1 MPADAIAVTTL
12 LWRRVDHPGFEH
24 FRLAEEAGGPR
35 LKGVVISKPTD
46 TPLRVDYD
54 IECSANWQTRRVL
67 IVMEHGIHSER
78 LNLTCDTQRRWRR
91 DGVHVAALDGCEDV
105 DLSVTPSTNTLPI
118 RRLAL
123 ATGERRAVTAAW
135 IHFPQLVIEP
145 LEQVYERIGDRLYRY
160 SSGGGAFTAELLVDQ
175 LGLVMNYPPA
185 WERVMP

>member
-1 MPADAIAVTTL
+1 MPTDIIAETTL

-24 FRLAEEAGGPR
+24 LRLAEAAGDTR
-35 LKGVVISKPTD
+35 LKGVVISKPSD

-54 IECSANWQTRRVL
+54 IECSANWQTRQVL
-67 IVMEHGIHSER
+67 IEMEHGIR
-78 LNLTCDTQRRWRR
+78 LARLSLTCDSQRQWRR

-123 ATGERRAVTAAW
+123 AVGERQAVTAAW
-135 IHFPQLVIEP
+135 IRFPQLVIEP
-145 LEQVYERIGDRLYRY
+145 LEQVYERVGDRHYRY
-160 SSGGGAFTAELLVDQ
+160 SSAGGAFTAELLVDQ
-175 LGLVMNYPPA
+175 FGLVMNYPPA